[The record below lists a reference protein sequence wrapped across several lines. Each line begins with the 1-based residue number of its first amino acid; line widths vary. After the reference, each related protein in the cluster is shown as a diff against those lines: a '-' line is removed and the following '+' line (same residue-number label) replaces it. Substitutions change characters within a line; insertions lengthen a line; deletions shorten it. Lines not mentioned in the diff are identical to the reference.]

1 MTVGVVSLV
10 STVTTVGVVIAVS
23 ITISLFVES
32 DASLPLASVDVA
44 TTA

>member
-32 DASLPLASVDVA
+32 TASFPFTSVDVA